1 LRTTLLAVLALVPS
15 LAWAQAEQLENPG
28 SVSAV
33 QERQYRM
40 NHELSVGVGVL
51 PLDAFY
57 KGYTA
62 EVAYTFHFTDAFA
75 WQIGRFAYS
84 YNVDTGLKSQLLT
97 QYGVLPT
104 TFPEVQWMVGSDLIW
119 SPLYGKWS
127 FLNRSVIHF
136 EGYLLG
142 GVSVLDLNNQSSG
155 SLPFKPAL
163 NVGVGVRVFTTKR
176 VSFKLDFTNNVVF
189 ATPIFNVPTI
199 QLAAALNFGAT
210 E

>member
-1 LRTTLLAVLALVPS
+1 MRTTLLAVLVLAPS
-15 LAWAQAEQLENPG
+15 LARAQAEQLENPG

-40 NHELSVGVGVL
+40 NHELALGVGVL

-57 KGYTA
+57 KGYIAT
-62 EVAYTFHFTDAFA
+62 VGYTFHFTDSFA

-84 YNVDTGLKSQLLT
+84 YDVDTGLKGQLLN

-104 TFPEVQWMVGSDLIW
+104 QFPEVSWMVGSDIIW
-119 SPLYGKWS
+119 SPIYGKWS

-136 EGYLLG
+136 ETYVLG
-142 GVSVLDLNNQSSG
+142 GISVLDLTNQASG
-155 SLPFKPAL
+155 LPFKPGL
-163 NVGVGVRVFTTKR
+163 NVGLGFRVFTSKR

-189 ATPIFNVPTI
+189 ATPILNVPTI
-199 QLAAALNFGAT
+199 QLSAAINFGAT

>member
-1 LRTTLLAVLALVPS
+1 MRALSLVFALLPTLAFA
-15 LAWAQAEQLENPG
+15 QLEELQNPG
-28 SVSAV
+28 SVLAV
-33 QERQYRM
+33 QERAFRM
-40 NHELSVGVGVL
+40 NHELSLGIGVL

-62 EVAYTFHFTDAFA
+62 QVAYTFHFTDTFA

-104 TFPEVQWMVGSDLIW
+104 AFSEVQWIAGSDIVW
-119 SPLYGKWS
+119 SPFYGKWS

-136 EGYLLG
+136 EGFFLI
-142 GVSVLDLNNQSSG
+142 GVSVLDLTNQTG
-155 SLPFKPAL
+155 VPFKPGL
-163 NVGVGVRVFTTKR
+163 NVGLGARVFSSKH
-176 VSFKLDFTNNVVF
+176 VSFRLDVTDNVVF
-189 ATPIFNVPTI
+189 VNPIMNVPTL
-199 QLAAALNFGAT
+199 QLSAAINIGAT